1 MDPVNE
7 SLLLRVFLDEADRL
21 DHQPLH
27 EVLLARARE
36 MDLAGAV
43 VLRGVMGYGASHRM
57 HTAKILDLSA
67 SLPII
72 VEFVDRAEKIESFL
86 PVLAGL
92 MDGGLSTVEK
102 VSVTRYPRRES
113 APG

>member
-1 MDPVNE
+1 MDPTEE

-21 DHQPLH
+21 EHQPLY
-27 EVLLARARE
+27 EVLLAKARE

-43 VLRGVMGYGASHRM
+43 VLRGVMGYGASHQL

-102 VSVTRYPRRES
+102 VNATRYPRRGNAS
-113 APG
+113 G